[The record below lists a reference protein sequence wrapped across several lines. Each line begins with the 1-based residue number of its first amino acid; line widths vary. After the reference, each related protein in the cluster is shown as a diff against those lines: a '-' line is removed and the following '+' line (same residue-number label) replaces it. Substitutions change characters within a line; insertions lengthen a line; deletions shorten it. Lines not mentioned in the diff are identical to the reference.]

1 MSAHAEVWRAGPS
14 APGYEASSLGRIR
27 RGDRVIAGSKLR
39 NGYIGFSVRTGGKKR
54 STTVHALVA
63 EAFHGERQHG
73 MEVNHKNGMKDDNRP
88 ENLEWVT
95 HHENMRHSYAVLGN
109 KGRPKTRKP
118 PPQLPD
124 LRRRLIVE
132 DFDTGEVKRTVID
145 MHATPRIDSYRVVID
160 GKPQAGRLGWS
171 RILDRVR
178 LAMPRKCS
186 PRWIGE

>member
-1 MSAHAEVWRAGPS
+1 MS
-14 APGYEASSLGRIR
+14 Y
-27 RGDRVIAGSKLR
+27 
-39 NGYIGFSVRTGGKKR
+39 
-54 STTVHALVA
+54 
-63 EAFHGERQHG
+63 
-73 MEVNHKNGMKDDNRP
+73 
-88 ENLEWVT
+88 
-95 HHENMRHSYAVLGN
+95 RHSPRYIERRRNRARAMREGKARARMARESVP
-109 KGRPKTRKP
+109 RFE
-118 PPQLPD
+118 LPD

-132 DFDTGEVKRTVID
+132 DYDSGKLVRTVID

>member
-1 MSAHAEVWRAGPS
+1 MQDGKARARMAREP
-14 APGYEASSLGRIR
+14 
-27 RGDRVIAGSKLR
+27 
-39 NGYIGFSVRTGGKKR
+39 
-54 STTVHALVA
+54 
-63 EAFHGERQHG
+63 
-73 MEVNHKNGMKDDNRP
+73 
-88 ENLEWVT
+88 VT
-95 HHENMRHSYAVLGN
+95 RWQ
-109 KGRPKTRKP
+109 P
-118 PPQLPD
+118 PD

-186 PRWIGE
+186 LRWTEG

>member
-1 MSAHAEVWRAGPS
+1 MP
-14 APGYEASSLGRIR
+14 Y
-27 RGDRVIAGSKLR
+27 
-39 NGYIGFSVRTGGKKR
+39 
-54 STTVHALVA
+54 
-63 EAFHGERQHG
+63 
-73 MEVNHKNGMKDDNRP
+73 
-88 ENLEWVT
+88 
-95 HHENMRHSYAVLGN
+95 RHSPRYIERRRNRARAMREGKARARMAREPVP
-109 KGRPKTRKP
+109 RWQP
-118 PPQLPD
+118 PD

>member
-1 MSAHAEVWRAGPS
+1 MAYRRSPRYQERVKRRLRAMQ
-14 APGYEASSLGRIR
+14 
-27 RGDRVIAGSKLR
+27 D
-39 NGYIGFSVRTGGKKR
+39 GKAR
-54 STTVHALVA
+54 ARMA
-63 EAFHGERQHG
+63 RE
-73 MEVNHKNGMKDDNRP
+73 P
-88 ENLEWVT
+88 VT
-95 HHENMRHSYAVLGN
+95 RWQ
-109 KGRPKTRKP
+109 P
-118 PPQLPD
+118 PD